1 MVAFTIPS
9 LLFSAIA
16 TVLHFLF
23 LVLVW
28 GTRFRGSGKRG
39 KHGQGKHDDKPMDG
53 PNPDHKPTG
62 GQNPTGTP
70 TGTPNPD
77 HKQKMKDGSDGGKQK
92 GRMKLRFEI

>member
-1 MVAFTIPS
+1 MKIALCLLVA
-9 LLFSAIA
+9 LC
-16 TVLHFLF
+16 VLSI
-23 LVLVW
+23 
-28 GTRFRGSGKRG
+28 TMARGSGKRG

-77 HKQKMKDGSDGGKQK
+77 HKQKMKDGSDAGKQK
-92 GRMKLRFEI
+92 GRNGKGHHDD